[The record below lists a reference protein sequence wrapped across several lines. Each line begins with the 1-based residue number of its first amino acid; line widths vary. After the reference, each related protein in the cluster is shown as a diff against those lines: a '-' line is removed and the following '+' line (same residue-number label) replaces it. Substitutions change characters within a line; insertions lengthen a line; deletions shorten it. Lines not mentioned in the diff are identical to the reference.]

1 MNLDFVNTVL
11 ITVKLVFL
19 GEHANNVIL
28 VIIGVN
34 NLKVKIITIIIN
46 NNYKLNLYRCR
57 MYVMSRR
64 S

>member
-19 GEHANNVIL
+19 VEHANNVIL

-34 NLKVKIITIIIN
+34 KINVKIITIIIN
-46 NNYKLNLYRCR
+46 NNYKLNI
-57 MYVMSRR
+57 
-64 S
+64 